1 MGSYGIGPARIAAAA
16 VEQYADEHGI
26 SWPRALAPFAV
37 HLVAIGKPAA
47 PEREAA
53 DGLYAELRGGGVDVL
68 YDDRDAGAGR
78 EVRRRRAARLRR
90 CA

>member
-1 MGSYGIGPARIAAAA
+1 MGCYGIGPARIAAAA

-26 SWPRALAPFAV
+26 CWPRRIAPWGI
-37 HLVAIGKPAA
+37 HLVSLAKAGE

-53 DGLYAELRGGGVDVL
+53 DGSTRSCSRPGPRSSTTTATI
-68 YDDRDAGAGR
+68 GAG
-78 EVRRRRAARLRR
+78 EKLPTPSCSAAR